1 MDELP
6 LDHRYTLTVGCRVGV
21 ESRAGTTTVHWS
33 VATLSSPEMC
43 RPPEKEA
50 PVAFECPRCGK
61 PFVAL
66 VESAAKARRKRLV
79 YLTVGL
85 LLLLSLLVTL
95 PMAFHLGGRI
105 REENDPSM
113 NPMVVLVP
121 LVAVA
126 FVAGPAFFRTGR
138 RYEGVKK
145 HRLVLPDGKRTR
157 LVQGH
162 RFN

>member
-6 LDHRYTLTVGCRVGV
+6 WDHRYALTVGCRVGV
-21 ESRAGTTTVHWS
+21 ESSAGVTTVTWS
-33 VATLSSPEMC
+33 VATLSSPEMR

-50 PVAFECPRCGK
+50 QVAFECPRCGK
-61 PFVAL
+61 PFVAT
-66 VESAAKARRKRLV
+66 VESVAKARRKRLV
-79 YLTVGL
+79 YLTIGL

-95 PMAFHLGGRI
+95 PMAFHVGGQV

-113 NPMVVLVP
+113 NPLAVLVP
-121 LVAVA
+121 LVAVG
-126 FVAGPAFFRTGR
+126 FVAGLTFFRVGR

-145 HRLVLPDGKRTR
+145 YRLVLPNGKRTA

-162 RFN
+162 RFD